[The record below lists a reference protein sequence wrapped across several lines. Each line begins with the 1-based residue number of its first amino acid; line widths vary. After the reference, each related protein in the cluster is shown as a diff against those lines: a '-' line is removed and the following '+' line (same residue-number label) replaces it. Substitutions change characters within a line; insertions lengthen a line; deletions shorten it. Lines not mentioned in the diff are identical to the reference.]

1 MPKHAQCARFGGALI
16 NLLHSNQDLNRT
28 AKVVALIKK
37 SLMQVG
43 TKSLEKKRMKY
54 EMKKDRTKKMY
65 GGHMRD
71 KKGMGGDMRKRYNE
85 GGKAMKK
92 AMRTCEPN

>member
-1 MPKHAQCARFGGALI
+1 
-16 NLLHSNQDLNRT
+16 
-28 AKVVALIKK
+28 
-37 SLMQVG
+37 MQVG

-54 EMKKDRTKKMY
+54 GMKKDRTKKMC

-71 KKGMGGDMRKRYNE
+71 KKGMGGDMRKRYND

>member
-1 MPKHAQCARFGGALI
+1 
-16 NLLHSNQDLNRT
+16 
-28 AKVVALIKK
+28 
-37 SLMQVG
+37 
-43 TKSLEKKRMKY
+43 MKY
-54 EMKKDRTKKMY
+54 GMKEKRTKKMC

>member
-1 MPKHAQCARFGGALI
+1 
-16 NLLHSNQDLNRT
+16 
-28 AKVVALIKK
+28 
-37 SLMQVG
+37 
-43 TKSLEKKRMKY
+43 MKY
-54 EMKKDRTKKMY
+54 EMKKERTKKMY
-65 GGHMRD
+65 GGQMRD